1 MAEREAIVVVG
12 ATGFLGSRLARLLAN
27 HGEHVIGVGRDS
39 ERLTALGGIIP
50 TYQVDL
56 TDARQAAITAGK
68 IVTDVG
74 PPRAVIAALGGWYVE
89 DETVDVTIERWEG
102 TLRANL
108 TTHFVSAKSFAPALG
123 GADPSYIALNGIASH
138 YPCVG
143 SVAVS
148 AAGAAQRMLIDV
160 LAAEAI
166 GQTVRF
172 HELVVNTP
180 VLDPG
185 EEHDKD
191 EPTRT
196 PQQICDTVMQ
206 MINDPTLRDTRRVEL
221 N

>member
-1 MAEREAIVVVG
+1 MAENGPIVVVG
-12 ATGFLGSRLARLLAN
+12 ATGFLGSRLVRLLADRE
-27 HGEHVIGVGRDS
+27 EHVVGVGRDT
-39 ERLTALGGIIP
+39 ERLAALGDDIR
-50 TYQVDL
+50 TYQVDMA
-56 TDARQAAITAGK
+56 DPHQAAMTVDT

-123 GADPSYIALNGIASH
+123 GADPAYIALNGIASH

-160 LAAEAI
+160 LAAETI
-166 GQTVRF
+166 GRAVRF
-172 HELVVNTP
+172 HELVINTP
-180 VLDPG
+180 VLEPG
-185 EEHDKD
+185 DVHDKD
-191 EPTRT
+191 EATHT
-196 PQQICDTVMQ
+196 THQVCDTVMQ
-206 MINDPTLRDTRRVEL
+206 MVNSPAMRETRRVEL

>member
-1 MAEREAIVVVG
+1 MAQQESIVVVG
-12 ATGFLGSRLARLLAN
+12 ATGFLGSRLVRLLAER
-27 HGEHVIGVGRDS
+27 GEHVVGVGRDS
-39 ERLTALGGIIP
+39 ERLSALGGNIP

-56 TDARQAAITAGK
+56 TDPQQAAITVAS
-68 IVTDVG
+68 IVTDLG
-74 PPRAVIAALGGWYVE
+74 APRAVIAALGGWYVE
-89 DETVDVTIERWEG
+89 DETIDVTIQRWEG

-172 HELVVNTP
+172 HELVINTP
-180 VLDPG
+180 VLERGDI
-185 EEHDKD
+185 HDRD
-191 EPTRT
+191 EPTHT

-206 MINDPTLRDTRRVEL
+206 MVDDPTLRDTRRVEL